1 MLFLARMLLMG
12 LHFVLAG
19 VLGLVLGLCRPFN
32 PDNSRLC
39 ARLYSLPALCMLRL
53 KLKTEVKSLFGQDRP
68 CVIVANHQSNYDLYV
83 LGRVVP
89 PRTVSIGK
97 KSLKWV
103 PFFGQLYWLAGN
115 VLIDRG
121 NGQKAKQA
129 MLQTTETLQQRD
141 TSIWVFPEG
150 TRNQGKGLL
159 PFKKGA
165 FQMAIAAGVPI
176 IPVCVSTYAG
186 LFRLNRWSSGKVMI
200 RSLPA
205 IPTLG
210 LTLDDL
216 PQLMERCQQMMREC
230 IEQLDSAVGA
240 KAAV

>member
-1 MLFLARMLLMG
+1 MLFLPRMLLMG
-12 LHFVLAG
+12 LHFIIAG
-19 VLGLVLGLCRPFN
+19 ILGLLLGLCRPFN

-53 KLKTEVKSLFGQDRP
+53 RVKTDVQSLFSQEQS
-68 CVIVANHQSNYDLYV
+68 CVIIANHQSNYDLYV
-83 LGRVVP
+83 LGCVVP

-121 NGQKAKQA
+121 NARKAKEA
-129 MLQTTETLQQRD
+129 MLTTTETLQHRD

-150 TRNQGKGLL
+150 TRNLGNGLL

-176 IPVCVSTYAG
+176 IPVCVSSYAK
-186 LFRLNRWSSGKVMI
+186 RIKLNSWDSGRIMI

-216 PQLMERCQQMMREC
+216 PQLMERCQTLMREC
-230 IEQLDSAVGA
+230 IEQLDQQLA
-240 KAAV
+240 KA

>member
-1 MLFLARMLLMG
+1 MLFALRMLLMG
-12 LHFVLAG
+12 MHFILAG
-19 VLGLVLGLCRPFN
+19 TAGLLIGMCRPFN

-39 ARLYSLPALCMLRL
+39 ARLYSLPALPLLRL
-53 KLKTEVKSLFGQDRP
+53 KMKTDAQPLLDHQRS
-68 CVIVANHQSNYDLYV
+68 CVIIANHQSNYDLYV

-89 PRTVSIGK
+89 KRTVSIGK

-121 NGQKAKQA
+121 NSAAAKRA
-129 MLQTTETLQQRD
+129 MLTTTETLQHRD

-176 IPVCVSTYAG
+176 IPVCVSTYVKSMK
-186 LFRLNRWSSGKVMI
+186 LNRWNSGSVMI

-205 IPTLG
+205 IPTAG
-210 LTLDDL
+210 LTLDDMPSL
-216 PQLMERCQQMMREC
+216 IEQCQKAMSEC
-230 IEQLDSAVGA
+230 I
-240 KAAV
+240 AAMDQELARA

>member
-1 MLFLARMLLMG
+1 MLFLARILLMG
-12 LHFVLAG
+12 LHFIVAG
-19 VLGLVLGLCRPFN
+19 VFGLLLGLCRPFN

-39 ARLYSLPALCMLRL
+39 ARLYSLPALCLLRL
-53 KLKTEVKSLFGQDRP
+53 RVKTEVSSLFGQDRP
-68 CVIVANHQSNYDLYV
+68 CVVVANHQSNYDLYV

-121 NGQKAKQA
+121 NAQQAKQA
-129 MLQTTETLQQRD
+129 MLTTTETLQHQD

-150 TRNQGKGLL
+150 TRSQGKGLL

-176 IPVCVSTYAG
+176 IPVCVSSYAG
-186 LFRLNRWSSGKVMI
+186 RFRLNRWNSGRVLI

-216 PQLMERCQQMMREC
+216 PQLMQRCQQLMGEC
-230 IEQLDSAVGA
+230 IDQLDQQLAGA
-240 KAAV
+240 R